1 MIKKLSNYIVWIDT
15 IFHKRIKVSL
25 RVVIFLSLIT
35 PTLITVLFIART
47 SLKKERIAV
56 KQLASHLNSK
66 TGSSVT
72 HNLDNYLEIPSLI
85 HAINQDLIKLE
96 WLKSNDLIKIKDLF
110 FQQIKRFNVSQINF
124 GTTKGEFV
132 GVKRKK
138 DNSLVTNLMT
148 KSSSEN
154 LTEISKNHEYNYQT
168 KSWYRDVIKTGKPVW
183 NQVDNSEYSPE
194 SQAILASYPV
204 YDRNNS
210 LIGVLAVELPIS
222 EIDKLLQTV
231 SMTQSNVIYLIEKS
245 GIVVASH
252 SNQSLDNSSE
262 ILIQEIANKLLET
275 KENYYNVKNTKY
287 LELKV
292 ANKQY
297 FVELRPSKNQDSLD
311 WLIVVAVPESE
322 FAPQI
327 NKKVKVTI
335 FLCLLVMVLVIYLGM
350 LISDWITK
358 PIYKLLKASQNNIIN
373 EEDFSSASKI
383 VWFKEIENL
392 VQSFNQ
398 INEGLKNNCREGDRF
413 FDISLDLLVVF
424 GTDGYFKKLNSSW
437 SRILGYTTEELL
449 TVAYI
454 EFVHPAD
461 RDTTLAE
468 VQNITDGAKAIKFQ
482 NRYRTKDGSYRWLA
496 WNSVPFLTENL
507 IYAVVR
513 DITDEKETL
522 ESVLHS
528 QAQLIEAEKIAGIG
542 SWENDLTTS
551 QLICSEEVYK
561 IFGIQQK
568 STFVTMEHYFQL
580 VHYDDF
586 SAIQKAIDL
595 AINQGQSYQLDQR
608 ILCPDGELKYIS
620 ITGKPIFN
628 EEGKVIK
635 LFGTVLNITERKQI
649 EAALQESQDV
659 FHQLAENIDSVF
671 WVNDPQN
678 NQIFYISPSY
688 ERIWGYRRD
697 ELYKSPHSFLDAI
710 YPEDRPKV
718 AEALANSTEVEEK
731 QEYRIM
737 LPNGEIRWILTRAF
751 PIKNQAGKVDKIAR
765 IAQDISEDKLVD
777 TKLQLIQERLQLVLE
792 TSGDGLWDWNI
803 STGECYY
810 SYRWLEMLGYD
821 AGDLPKKINSW
832 EMLIHPEDKVWVI
845 DALNLHLE
853 DSSFIYAF
861 DYRLQTKS
869 GEWKWIAV
877 YGKVVVRDEA
887 DKPVRMIGTHKDISD
902 RKAAE
907 VTLKQQL
914 ELEKLVAN
922 ISTSFINLNP
932 NEINSSIQIALK
944 QLCELIG
951 ADRSYMFLVSSD
963 KIQVSNT
970 YQWRATK
977 TEAKIEAQQNFPID
991 YLPWIMEKLSQFEVV
1006 HIPLVSNL
1014 PLEASREKRILS
1026 AQSIQ
1031 SLLCIPMVSGD
1042 ELIGFVSFDTV
1053 SKLCSWTKS
1062 TINLLK
1068 IIGKIF
1074 VSALEHQEA
1083 ELALRE
1089 SEKRFRMMAD
1099 SAPVFIWMSGS
1110 NSLFN
1115 YFNKRWLDFTGR
1127 NLEQEVGKGWLQG
1140 IHPEDVQHYL
1150 ENYRVNFYTHQ
1161 SFSIEYRLRRED
1173 GEYRW
1178 VLNQGVPRFN
1188 LNGKFAGYIGSC
1200 IDISDRKKAE
1210 EQIQNSLQEKEILLK
1225 EIHHRVKNNLHII
1238 SNLLDLQ
1245 SDYIENKKVQELFAD
1260 SQNRIQSMALIHEQL
1275 YQSKNLGQVDF
1286 SEYIHALIDN
1296 LFCSYADRESL
1307 IQPIINVEAITLN
1320 LETAIPC
1327 GLLINELVT
1336 NSFKHAFPNNQ
1347 SGEICIELH
1356 QDKQEK
1362 VYITIKDNG
1371 IGIPPDFE
1379 WKNHS
1384 SLGLKLVRIL
1394 SKQLKAEI
1402 DFDGHKGTVVNLI
1415 FSPLKYQSRF

>member
-1 MIKKLSNYIVWIDT
+1 MIKQLNNYIVLIKT
-15 IFHKRIKVSL
+15 IFLQKIKIPL
-25 RVVIFLSLIT
+25 RGMIFLSLII
-35 PTLITVLFIART
+35 PTSITVLFIAWA
-47 SLKKERIAV
+47 SLQKEQIAV
-56 KQLASHLNSK
+56 KQLAIQLNSQ
-66 TGSSVT
+66 TGSSLT
-72 HNLDNYLEIPSLI
+72 HDLDNYLEVPSLI
-85 HAINQDLIKLE
+85 HKINQDLIKLG
-96 WLKSNDLIKIKDLF
+96 WLDSNDLIKIKDLF
-110 FQQIKRFNVSQINF
+110 FQQIKQFNVGQINF
-124 GTTKGEFV
+124 GSTKGEFV
-132 GVKRKK
+132 GVKRKN

-154 LTEISKNHEYNYQT
+154 LTDISKDNEYNYQT
-168 KSWYRDVIKTGKPVW
+168 ESWYRDVVKTGKPVW
-183 NQVDNSEYSPE
+183 NKVYNSEYSSE

-204 YDRNNS
+204 YDQNNS
-210 LIGVLAVELPIS
+210 LIGVLAVELPVS
-222 EIDKLLQTV
+222 EIDKLLQTANI
-231 SMTQSNVIYLIEKS
+231 TQSNVIYLIEKS
-245 GIVVASH
+245 GIVVASN
-252 SNQSLDNSSE
+252 SNQSLDNSSK

-275 KENYYNVKNTKY
+275 KEDYYDVKNTKY

-292 ANKQY
+292 TGEQY
-297 FVELRPSKNQDSLD
+297 FVKLIPSQNQNNLD
-311 WLIVVAVPESE
+311 WLIVVAVSKSDL
-322 FAPQI
+322 ATQI
-327 NKKVKVTI
+327 NTNFKRTL
-335 FLCLLVMVLVIYLGM
+335 FLYLLAMTLVIYLGI
-350 LISDWITK
+350 LISHWITK
-358 PIYKLLKASQNNIIN
+358 PIYKLLKAAQNNLIN
-373 EEDFSSASKI
+373 EEDLSSVSKI
-383 VWFKEIENL
+383 VLFKEIEDL

-398 INEGLKNNCREGDRF
+398 VNERLKKKSREGGRF
-413 FDISLDLLVVF
+413 FDISLDLLVIV

-449 TVAYI
+449 TVPYI
-454 EFVHPAD
+454 EFVHPED
-461 RDTTLAE
+461 KDTTLAE
-468 VQNITDGAKAIKFQ
+468 IQKITDGAKAIKFQ
-482 NRYRTKDGSYRWLA
+482 NRYRTKDGSYCWLA

-522 ESVLHS
+522 ESFLHS

-542 SWENDLTTS
+542 SWENDLATS
-551 QLICSEEVYK
+551 RLICSEEVYK
-561 IFGIQQK
+561 IFSIQQK
-568 STFVTMEHYFQL
+568 STFVTIEDYLKL
-580 VHYDDF
+580 VHYDDL
-586 SAIQKAIDL
+586 STIQKAIDL

-620 ITGKPIFN
+620 ITGKPSFD

-635 LFGTVLNITERKQI
+635 LFGTILNITERKQI
-649 EAALQESQDV
+649 EAALQESQDI
-659 FHQLAENIDSVF
+659 FNKLAENINSVF
-671 WVNDPQN
+671 WVHDPQN

-688 ERIWGYRRD
+688 EKIWGYRRD

-718 AEALANSTEVEEK
+718 VEALANFTEVEER
-731 QEYRIM
+731 QEYRII
-737 LPNGEIRWILTRAF
+737 LPNGEIRWILTRAL

-777 TKLQLIQERLQLVLE
+777 AKLQLIQERLQLVLE

-821 AGDLPKKINSW
+821 PDDLPKKIDSW
-832 EMLIHPEDKVWVI
+832 EMLIHPQDKVWVM

-877 YGKVVVRDEA
+877 YGKVVVRDEIG
-887 DKPVRMIGTHKDISD
+887 KPLRMIGSHKDISD

-951 ADRSYMFLVSSD
+951 ADRSYMFLVSNGRV
-963 KIQVSNT
+963 QVSKT
-970 YQWRATK
+970 HQWRATK
-977 TEAKIEAQQNFPID
+977 TEAEIENQQNIPID
-991 YLPWIMEKLSQFEVV
+991 SLPWIMEKLNQLEVI

-1014 PLEASREKRILS
+1014 PLEASMEKRILS

-1042 ELIGFVSFDTV
+1042 ELIGLVGFDAV

-1115 YFNKRWLDFTGR
+1115 YFNQRWLDFTGR
-1127 NLEQEVGKGWLQG
+1127 NLEQEVGKGWLEG

-1161 SFSIEYRLRRED
+1161 SFTIEYRLRRED

-1178 VLNQGVPRFN
+1178 ILNQGVPRFN

-1200 IDISDRKKAE
+1200 IDISDRKTAE

-1245 SDYIENKKVQELFAD
+1245 SDYIENQKVQELFAD

-1275 YQSKNLGQVDF
+1275 YQSKNLGEVDF

-1296 LFCSYADRESL
+1296 LFCSYADRGSL

-1336 NSFKHAFPNNQ
+1336 NSFKHGFPNSK

-1356 QDKQEK
+1356 QDQQEK

-1371 IGIPPDFE
+1371 IGIPPDFD
-1379 WKNHS
+1379 WQNSS
-1384 SLGLKLVRIL
+1384 SLGLKLVQIL

-1402 DFDGHKGTVVNLI
+1402 NFDSNKGTIVNLI
-1415 FSPLKYQSRF
+1415 FSPLKYKSRF

>member
-1 MIKKLSNYIVWIDT
+1 MS
-15 IFHKRIKVSL
+15 
-25 RVVIFLSLIT
+25 
-35 PTLITVLFIART
+35 
-47 SLKKERIAV
+47 
-56 KQLASHLNSK
+56 
-66 TGSSVT
+66 
-72 HNLDNYLEIPSLI
+72 
-85 HAINQDLIKLE
+85 
-96 WLKSNDLIKIKDLF
+96 
-110 FQQIKRFNVSQINF
+110 
-124 GTTKGEFV
+124 
-132 GVKRKK
+132 
-138 DNSLVTNLMT
+138 
-148 KSSSEN
+148 
-154 LTEISKNHEYNYQT
+154 
-168 KSWYRDVIKTGKPVW
+168 
-183 NQVDNSEYSPE
+183 
-194 SQAILASYPV
+194 
-204 YDRNNS
+204 
-210 LIGVLAVELPIS
+210 
-222 EIDKLLQTV
+222 
-231 SMTQSNVIYLIEKS
+231 
-245 GIVVASH
+245 
-252 SNQSLDNSSE
+252 
-262 ILIQEIANKLLET
+262 
-275 KENYYNVKNTKY
+275 
-287 LELKV
+287 
-292 ANKQY
+292 
-297 FVELRPSKNQDSLD
+297 
-311 WLIVVAVPESE
+311 
-322 FAPQI
+322 
-327 NKKVKVTI
+327 
-335 FLCLLVMVLVIYLGM
+335 LVIYLGM
-350 LISDWITK
+350 LISHWITK
-358 PIYKLLKASQNNIIN
+358 PIYKLLKAAQNNLINEAN
-373 EEDFSSASKI
+373 EEDLSSALKI
-383 VWFKEIENL
+383 VWFKEIEDL
-392 VQSFNQ
+392 VRSFSQ
-398 INEGLKNNCREGDRF
+398 INQRLKDNCRQSDRF
-413 FDISLDLLVVF
+413 FDISLDLLVIF

-449 TVAYI
+449 TVPYI
-454 EFVHPAD
+454 EFVHPED
-461 RDTTLAE
+461 RDATLAE
-468 VQNITDGAKAIKFQ
+468 VQNITDDAQAIKFQ
-482 NRYRTKDGSYRWLA
+482 NRYRTKDGSYRWLV
-496 WNSVPFLTENL
+496 WNSVPFLTENF

-542 SWENDLTTS
+542 CWENDLTTS
-551 QLICSEEVYK
+551 RLICSEEVYK
-561 IFGIQQK
+561 IFSIQQK
-568 STFVTMEHYFQL
+568 STFVSIEDYFKL
-580 VHYDDF
+580 VHSDDL

-595 AINQGQSYQLDQR
+595 AINQGQSYQLEQR
-608 ILCPDGELKYIS
+608 ILCPGGELKYIS
-620 ITGKPIFN
+620 ITGKPSFD

-649 EAALQESQDV
+649 EAALQESQDI
-659 FHQLAENIDSVF
+659 FHKLAENINSVF
-671 WVNDPQN
+671 WVHDPHN

-688 ERIWGYRRD
+688 EKIWGYHRD
-697 ELYKSPHSFLDAI
+697 ELYRSPHSFLDAI

-718 AEALANSTEVEEK
+718 VEALANSTEVEEK
-731 QEYRIM
+731 QEYRII
-737 LPNGEIRWILTRAF
+737 LPNGEIRWILTRSF
-751 PIKNQAGKVDKIAR
+751 PIKDRVGKVYKIAR

-777 TKLQLIQERLQLVLE
+777 TKLQLIQERLQLALE

-803 STGECYY
+803 ATGEYYY
-810 SYRWLEMLGYD
+810 SHRWLEMLGYD
-821 AGDLPKKINSW
+821 SEDFPKKINSW
-832 EMLIHPEDKVWVI
+832 EMLIHPEDKAWVM

-887 DKPVRMIGTHKDISD
+887 GKALRMIGTHKDISD

-907 VTLKQQL
+907 VILKQQL

-922 ISTSFINLNP
+922 ISTRFINLNP

-944 QLCELIG
+944 QLCDLIG

-963 KIQVSNT
+963 RLQVSNT
-970 YQWRATK
+970 HQWRATK

-991 YLPWIMEKLSQFEVV
+991 YLPWIMEKLNKFEVV

-1042 ELIGFVSFDTV
+1042 ELIGLVGFDTV
-1053 SKLCSWTKS
+1053 SKLSSWTKS

-1127 NLEQEVGKGWLQG
+1127 NLEQEVGKGWLEG
-1140 IHPEDVQHYL
+1140 IHPEDVQYYL

-1178 VLNQGVPRFN
+1178 ILNQGVPRFN

-1245 SDYIENKKVQELFAD
+1245 SDYIEDQKVQELFAD

-1275 YQSKNLGQVDF
+1275 YQSKNLGEVDF

-1296 LFCSYADRESL
+1296 LFCSYADRETL
-1307 IQPIINVEAITLN
+1307 IKPIINVEAITLN

-1336 NSFKHAFPNNQ
+1336 NSFKHAFPNNE
-1347 SGEICIELH
+1347 SGEICVELH

-1371 IGIPPDFE
+1371 IGIPPDVDLQ
-1379 WKNHS
+1379 NSS

-1394 SKQLKAEI
+1394 CKQLKAEI
-1402 DFDGHKGTVVNLI
+1402 DFDGGKGTIVNLI
-1415 FSPLKYQSRF
+1415 FSPLKYKSRF

>member
-1 MIKKLSNYIVWIDT
+1 MKE
-15 IFHKRIKVSL
+15 FKVSL
-25 RVVIFLSLIT
+25 RVVIFLSLII

-47 SLKKERIAV
+47 SLKQERIAV
-56 KQLASHLNSK
+56 KQLATRLNSQ
-66 TGSSVT
+66 TGNHVT
-72 HNLDNYLEIPSLI
+72 HGLDNYLEIPSLI
-85 HAINQDLIKLE
+85 HTINQDLIKLK
-96 WLKSNDLIKIKDLF
+96 WLKSNDLIKIKNLF
-110 FQQIKRFNVSQINF
+110 VQQIKRFNVSQINF

-132 GVKRKK
+132 GVKRKN
-138 DNSLVTNLMT
+138 DNSLVLTT
-148 KSSSEN
+148 KSNSEN
-154 LTEISKNHEYNYQT
+154 LTEISKNDEYNYQT
-168 KSWYRDVIKTGKPVW
+168 ESWYRDVIKTGKPVW
-183 NQVDNSEYSPE
+183 DKIDNSEYSPE
-194 SQAILASYPV
+194 SRAILASYPV
-204 YDRNNS
+204 YNRNNI
-210 LIGVLAVELPIS
+210 LIGVLAVELPLS
-222 EIDKLLQTV
+222 EIDKLLQKV
-231 SMTQSNVIYLIEKS
+231 NMTKSNVIYLIEKS
-245 GIVVASH
+245 GILVASY
-252 SNQSLDNSSE
+252 SNQSLDNSSD

-275 KENYYNVKNTKY
+275 KADYYDVKNTKY

-292 ANKQY
+292 TNKQY
-297 FVELRPSKNQDSLD
+297 FVELRPSKNQEILD

-327 NKKVKVTI
+327 NNKIKITI
-335 FLCLLVMVLVIYLGM
+335 FLCLLVMALVIYLAM
-350 LISDWITK
+350 LISHWITK
-358 PIYKLLKASQNNIIN
+358 PIYKLLKAAQNNIIN
-373 EEDFSSASKI
+373 EEDLSLVSKI
-383 VWFKEIENL
+383 VWFKEIEDL
-392 VQSFNQ
+392 VQSFHQ
-398 INEGLKNNCREGDRF
+398 INERLKNNCRESDRF
-413 FDISLDLLVVF
+413 FDISLDLLVIF

-449 TVAYI
+449 TVPCI

-468 VQNITDGAKAIKFQ
+468 VQKITDGATAIKFQ

-522 ESVLHS
+522 ENILYS
-528 QAQLIEAEKIAGIG
+528 QAQLIEVEKTAGIG
-542 SWENDLTTS
+542 SWEYDLNTS

-568 STFVTMEHYFQL
+568 STFVTMEDYLKL
-580 VHYDDF
+580 VDSDDLP
-586 SAIQKAIDL
+586 AIQKAIDL
-595 AINQGQSYQLDQR
+595 AINQGQNYQLEQR
-608 ILCPDGELKYIS
+608 ILCPDGELKDIS

-628 EEGKVIK
+628 EKGKVIK

-649 EAALQESQDV
+649 EAALQESQEI
-659 FHQLAENIDSVF
+659 FYQLAENINSVF
-671 WVNDPQN
+671 WVHDPQN

-688 ERIWGYRRD
+688 ERIWGYSRD

-718 AEALANSTEVEEK
+718 VDTLANSLKVQDK
-731 QEYRIM
+731 QKYRII

-765 IAQDISEDKLVD
+765 IAQDINEDRLVD
-777 TKLQLIQERLQLVLE
+777 TKLQLIQERLQLALE

-803 STGECYY
+803 TTGECYY
-810 SYRWLEMLGYD
+810 SAQWLEMLGYD
-821 AGDLPKKINSW
+821 SDDIPQNINAW
-832 EMLIHPEDKVWVI
+832 KMLIHPEDKVWVM

-877 YGKVVVRDEA
+877 YGKIVLRDETG
-887 DKPVRMIGTHKDISD
+887 KPVRMIGTHKDISD

-907 VTLKQQL
+907 LTLKQQL
-914 ELEKLVAN
+914 ELEKLVSS

-944 QLCELIG
+944 QLGELIS
-951 ADRSYMFLVSSD
+951 ADRSYMFLVNKD
-963 KIQVSNT
+963 QTQVNNIFQWINT
-970 YQWRATK
+970 GITAQSK
-977 TEAKIEAQQNFPID
+977 NQQNIPID
-991 YLPWIMEKLSQFEVV
+991 YLPWLMEKLNQFEVV

-1014 PLEASREKRILS
+1014 PLEASIEKQILS
-1026 AQSIQ
+1026 SQSIQ
-1031 SLLCIPMVSGD
+1031 SLLYIPMVSGG
-1042 ELIGFVSFDTV
+1042 ELIGLVGFDAV
-1053 SKLCSWTKS
+1053 HKLCSWTKS

-1074 VSALEHQEA
+1074 VSALEYQEA

-1089 SEKRFRMMAD
+1089 SEQRFRMMAD
-1099 SAPVFIWMSGS
+1099 SAPVLIWMSQT

-1115 YFNKRWLDFTGR
+1115 YFNQRWLDFTGR

-1140 IHPEDVQHYL
+1140 IHPEDVKHYL
-1150 ENYRVNFYTHQ
+1150 ENYRVSFYTHQ
-1161 SFSIEYRLRRED
+1161 SFTIEYRLRRED

-1178 VLNQGVPRFN
+1178 ILNQGVPRFN

-1245 SDYIENKKVQELFAD
+1245 SDYIEGQKVQELFAD

-1275 YQSKNLGQVDF
+1275 YQSENLGLVDF
-1286 SEYIHALIDN
+1286 SEYINALIDN
-1296 LFCSYADRESL
+1296 LFCSYSDRESL
-1307 IQPIINVEAITLN
+1307 IKPIINVEAITLN

-1336 NSFKHAFPNNQ
+1336 NSFKHGFPNGE

-1362 VYITIKDNG
+1362 IHITIKDNG
-1371 IGIPPDFE
+1371 IGIPPDFDWE
-1379 WKNHS
+1379 NSS

-1394 SKQLKAEI
+1394 SKQLKAKI
-1402 DFDGHKGTVVNLI
+1402 DFDGSKGTVVNLI
-1415 FSPLKYQSRF
+1415 FSTLKYKSRF

>member
-1 MIKKLSNYIVWIDT
+1 MIKQLSNYILLIDN
-15 IFHKRIKVSL
+15 IFRQKIKISL
-25 RVVIFLSLIT
+25 RGMMFLSLII
-35 PTLITVLFIART
+35 PTSITVLFLAWA
-47 SLKKERIAV
+47 SLQKEQIAV
-56 KQLASHLNSK
+56 KQLANQLNSQ
-66 TGSSVT
+66 TGNIVT
-72 HNLDNYLEIPSLI
+72 HDLDNYLEVPSFI
-85 HAINQDLIKLE
+85 HNINQDLIKLG
-96 WLKSNDLIKIKDLF
+96 WLNSNDLIKTKDLF
-110 FQQIKRFNVSQINF
+110 VQQIKQYNVGQINF
-124 GTTKGEFV
+124 GSTNGQFV
-132 GVKRKK
+132 GVKRKQ
-138 DNSLVTNLMT
+138 DNSLLINLMN
-148 KSSSEN
+148 KLSSEN
-154 LTEISKNHEYNYQT
+154 LTEISKSNEYNYQIE
-168 KSWYRDVIKTGKPVW
+168 SWYRDVIKTGKPVW
-183 NQVDNSEYSPE
+183 KKIDNSEYSPE
-194 SQAILASYPV
+194 SGAILASYPV

-222 EIDKLLQTV
+222 EIDKLLQKA
-231 SMTQSNVIYLIEKS
+231 SITQSNLIYLIEKS
-245 GIVVASH
+245 GIVVASK
-252 SNQSLDNSSE
+252 SSQSLDNYRE
-262 ILIQEIANKLLET
+262 ILIQEIGNKL
-275 KENYYNVKNTKY
+275 KENYYDVKSTKD
-287 LELKV
+287 LELTV
-292 ANKQY
+292 TGQQY
-297 FVELRPSKNQDSLD
+297 FVKLIPNQNQD
-311 WLIVVAVPESE
+311 WLIVVAVPKSE

-327 NKKVKVTI
+327 KTNFQITL
-335 FLCLLVMVLVIYLGM
+335 FLYLLAMALVIYLGM
-350 LISDWITK
+350 LISQWITK
-358 PIYKLLKASQNNIIN
+358 PIYKLLKAAQNHLINQVN
-373 EEDFSSASKI
+373 EEDLHSCLKI
-383 VWFKEIENL
+383 VEFKEIEDL
-392 VQSFNQ
+392 VRYFIQ
-398 INEGLKNNCREGDRF
+398 INQHLKDNFRESDRF
-413 FDISLDLLVVF
+413 FDISLDLLVIF

-437 SRILGYTTEELL
+437 SKILGYTTEELL
-449 TVAYI
+449 TVPYI
-454 EFVHPAD
+454 EFVHPED
-461 RDTTLAE
+461 RDITLVE
-468 VQNITDGAKAIKFQ
+468 VQSITDDAQAIKFQ
-482 NRYRTKDGSYRWLA
+482 NRYRTKDGSYRWLV
-496 WNSVPFLTENL
+496 WNNVPFLTENL

-528 QAQLIEAEKIAGIG
+528 QTQLTEVEKIAGIG
-542 SWENDLTTS
+542 CWENDLTTN

-561 IFGIQQK
+561 ILSIQQK
-568 STFVTMEHYFQL
+568 STFVSIEDYFKL
-580 VHYDDF
+580 VHSDDL

-595 AINQGQSYQLDQR
+595 AINQGQSYELEQR
-608 ILCPDGELKYIS
+608 ILCPGGELKYIS
-620 ITGKPIFN
+620 ITGKPIFD
-628 EEGKVIK
+628 EKGEVKKV
-635 LFGTVLNITERKQI
+635 FGTFLNITERKQI
-649 EAALQESQDV
+649 EAALQESQDI
-659 FHQLAENIDSVF
+659 FHKLAENINSVF
-671 WVNDPQN
+671 WVHDPHN

-688 ERIWGYRRD
+688 EKIWGYHRD
-697 ELYKSPHSFLDAI
+697 ELYKSPHSFLNVI

-718 AEALANSTEVEEK
+718 VEALANFTEVEEK

-751 PIKNQAGKVDKIAR
+751 PIKNRAGKVDKIAR

-792 TSGDGLWDWNI
+792 NSGDGLWDWNI
-803 STGECYY
+803 ATGDCYY
-810 SYRWLEMLGYD
+810 SYRWLEMLGYNS
-821 AGDLPKKINSW
+821 GDLPKKINSW

-887 DKPVRMIGTHKDISD
+887 GKAVRMIGTHKDISD

-944 QLCELIG
+944 QLCELTG
-951 ADRSYMFLVSSD
+951 SDRSYMFLVSSD
-963 KIQVSNT
+963 RLQVSNT
-970 YQWRATK
+970 HQWRATK
-977 TEAKIEAQQNFPID
+977 TEAKIEDQQNFPID
-991 YLPWIMEKLSQFEVV
+991 YLPWIMEKLNQFEVV

-1042 ELIGFVSFDTV
+1042 ELIGFVGFDTV
-1053 SKLCSWTKS
+1053 SKLCSWTRS

-1099 SAPVFIWMSGS
+1099 SAPVLIWMSGA

-1127 NLEQEVGKGWLQG
+1127 NLEQEVGKGWFKG
-1140 IHPEDVQHYL
+1140 IHPEDVQYYL

-1161 SFSIEYRLRRED
+1161 SFTVEYRLRRED

-1178 VLNQGVPRFN
+1178 ILNQGVPRFN

-1210 EQIQNSLQEKEILLK
+1210 EQIQDSLQEKEILLK

-1245 SDYIENKKVQELFAD
+1245 SDYIEDQKVQELFAD

-1275 YQSKNLGQVDF
+1275 YQSKNLAEVDF

-1296 LFCSYADRESL
+1296 LFCSYADRESI

-1336 NSFKHAFPNNQ
+1336 NSFKHAFPNNE
-1347 SGEICIELH
+1347 SGEICVELH
-1356 QDKQEK
+1356 QDRQEK

-1371 IGIPPDFE
+1371 IGIPPDIDLQ
-1379 WKNHS
+1379 NIS

-1394 SKQLKAEI
+1394 CKQLKAEI
-1402 DFDGHKGTVVNLI
+1402 DFDGCQGTTVNLI
-1415 FSPLKYQSRF
+1415 FSPLKYKSRF